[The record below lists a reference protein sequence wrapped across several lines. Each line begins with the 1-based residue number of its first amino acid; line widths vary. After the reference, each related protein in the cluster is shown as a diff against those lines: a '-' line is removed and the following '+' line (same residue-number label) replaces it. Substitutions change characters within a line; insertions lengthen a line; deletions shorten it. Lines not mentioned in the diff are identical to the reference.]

1 MKNEKPEYIL
11 YYYYRAIGRIVKTY
25 CLIDINGRILLS
37 TTNKYKVRITLDL
50 LGLKNYKKTL
60 HINSDMR
67 FRKTYHS
74 ASIEYYER

>member
-50 LGLKNYKKTL
+50 LGLKNYKKIL
-60 HINSDMR
+60 HFNNGLI
-67 FRKTYHS
+67 FRQTYHS
-74 ASIEYYER
+74 ASIDYYER